1 MKIMERE
8 NFTIIE
14 DADGIVIFD
23 GSDDYVPEEN
33 QIVDNDDELD
43 MEYILEYEKQQAARV
58 AVENQKHR
66 WVSAG
71 VIAGVILF
79 ITAVCYI
86 NFKNIL
92 F

>member
-1 MKIMERE
+1 MGRE

-14 DADGIVIFD
+14 DEDGIVIYD
-23 GSDDYVPEEN
+23 ESDDYVPKES
-33 QIVDNDDELD
+33 QMVDDGDELD
-43 MEYILEYEKQQAARV
+43 MEYLLKHEKQQAA
-58 AVENQKHR
+58 ESQKQR
-66 WVSAG
+66 WISAG

-79 ITAVCYI
+79 ITVVCYI